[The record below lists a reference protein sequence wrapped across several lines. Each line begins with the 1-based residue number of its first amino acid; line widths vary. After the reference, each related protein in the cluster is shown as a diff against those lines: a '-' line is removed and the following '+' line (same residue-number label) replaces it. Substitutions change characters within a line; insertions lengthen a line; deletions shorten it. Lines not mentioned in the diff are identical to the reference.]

1 MVQSDSNYKP
11 VKIILIVAAS
21 LLGAIILIYICF
33 LPLFP
38 TLPWI
43 RKLRVKQYSPDSK
56 YSTVCG
62 KALVRDT
69 DDGLYITLT
78 LEDVLVNNQD
88 DDYYKSGNE
97 YYYLFIS
104 SHRRIMEVNGF
115 KELLTE
121 RDVDGYGNIYY
132 EIAEVTM
139 VVSEGIWGDGMR
151 PFAVA
156 FSAGEKEY
164 LSYETGKEKL
174 LYYFEHEMH

>member
-1 MVQSDSNYKP
+1 MVYSDKTYTY
-11 VKIILIVAAS
+11 VKNILIVAAV
-21 LLGAIILIYICF
+21 LLGAMLLIYICLF
-33 LPLFP
+33 PLFP
-38 TLPWI
+38 SLPWT

-62 KALVRDT
+62 KVLVRDT
-69 DDGLYITLT
+69 EDGLYVTLT

-88 DDYYKSGNE
+88 DDYYKSGND
-97 YYYLFIS
+97 YSYRFIS

-115 KELLTE
+115 KDLLTKH
-121 RDVDGYGNIYY
+121 DVDGYGNIYY
-132 EIAEVTM
+132 EIADVTM
-139 VVSEGIWGDGMR
+139 VVTEGIWGDGMR

-174 LYYFEHEMH
+174 LYYFEHEMY